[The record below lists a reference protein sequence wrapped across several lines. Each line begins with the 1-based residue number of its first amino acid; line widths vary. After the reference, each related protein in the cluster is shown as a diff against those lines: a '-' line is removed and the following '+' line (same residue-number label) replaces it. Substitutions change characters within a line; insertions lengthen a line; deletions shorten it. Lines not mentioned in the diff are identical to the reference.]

1 MSSKRSSKNRKKK
14 GKAQEKQKKTPPP
27 KMKSASLDPVDLSL
41 QEATLIYEL
50 MHDVKVTYMAMTN
63 KEKDKEQV
71 RAMINLCNGIMKKV
85 EVLVIGPKTGEG
97 KKDD

>member
-14 GKAQEKQKKTPPP
+14 GKIEKKKKP
-27 KMKSASLDPVDLSL
+27 KSAALPPVELSL

-50 MHDVKVTYMAMTN
+50 MHDVKVTYMSMTDE
-63 KEKDKEQV
+63 EKSKGQV
-71 RAMINLCNGIMKKV
+71 KSMLDLCNGIMKKV
-85 EVLVIGPKTGEG
+85 EVLVIGSAGAGEG